1 MSGRDERDKGRWV
14 EGEEELKVRDCG
26 REVMVNR
33 RVWRKIGVRW

>member
-14 EGEEELKVRDCG
+14 EGEELKVRDCG